1 MIALLHSSLSDRVRP
16 YFKNQTGSNYV
27 LRKIVHQEGLPGVP
41 AFPTQAL
48 PLAAVPFPIC
58 QEAVLLPSPAVPLPV
73 CQEAVLLSCC
83 PLALGAFSSL
93 SGGRPAALSPMVPLP
108 ISVTQ
113 ALPPAMVP
121 LPISV
126 WRPSCCPLTCR
137 APSRLCHSGSASCHG
152 AFSHLCRKAILLPSH
167 PHCPF
172 PSAGRP
178 SCCLLVRGALLA
190 MSASI
195 AWLLFNTDFFPLTC
209 LSAPHSSVSMPFS
222 R

>member
-137 APSRLCHSGSASCHG
+137 APSRLLSLRLCLLPRCLFPSLPEGHPASL
-152 AFSHLCRKAILLPSH
+152 SPSLPLPICREAVLLPS
-167 PHCPF
+167 CPRC
-172 PSAGRP
+172 SLGHVSLHR
-178 SCCLLVRGALLA
+178 
-190 MSASI
+190 MAS
-195 AWLLFNTDFFPLTC
+195 L
-209 LSAPHSSVSMPFS
+209 
-222 R
+222 